1 MLCNYKQLM
10 VWQGVALL
18 ALVVC
23 APVAFGQQ
31 SVTTYT
37 LDTPVTNQLVTN
49 ECNGDTVIMN
59 GTMHFE
65 YFFSIDADGDHTH
78 YHISSTSHLTGVG
91 SPSGANYVA
100 NDTVHQNVT
109 TRGEAS
115 DTTMALKSK
124 LVAQGKT
131 PDMML
136 RQSLHVV
143 VDRNNN
149 IKAEVVKNTVTC
161 K

>member
-1 MLCNYKQLM
+1 MSRNYKQLAISL
-10 VWQGVALL
+10 VIVLL
-18 ALVVC
+18 ALMTC
-23 APVAFGQQ
+23 APAAFGQQ

-37 LDTPVTNQLVTN
+37 LDTPVSNQVVTN
-49 ECNGDTVIMN
+49 DCNGDSVTMN

-65 YFFSIDADGDHTH
+65 YFFSTDPDGDMTH
-78 YHISSTSHLTGVG
+78 YHLSSTSHLTGVG
-91 SPSGANYVA
+91 TPSGASYVA
-100 NDTVHQNVT
+100 NDSVHQNVNT
-109 TRGEAS
+109 HDVAS
-115 DTTMALKSK
+115 DTTMTLKSK

-143 VDRNNN
+143 VDKNNN
-149 IKAEVVKNTVTC
+149 INAQVVKNTVSC